1 MNVFSTTG
9 SYKGVMFKMLSSNPL
24 DDDFSFIECDVDNGS
39 TLVPPF
45 SVTGKGNVNST
56 SSISVIDPTAN
67 IIRFRAA
74 NSGVIRSNV
83 MTRTLNVIGC
93 HATSDSFL
101 ATMLELKTARARSS
115 DFEFIDCSV
124 DNGATSVFKVNGDGN
139 IFGNSANVSNVTATF
154 GNIANVLFNTGNV
167 TASGGNGYFFGNGAF
182 LSGIALALPS
192 VISED
197 IRGNI
202 IGNYANVANVITGNI
217 TTRFGNIANVLFN
230 NGNVTAAGG
239 NGYFFGNGAFLSG
252 IALALPGVI
261 SEDIRGNIIGNYANV
276 ANVITGNIT
285 ATFANIANVFFIG
298 GNITASGDI
307 TAIGNV
313 SLGSEGVFRGPTNA
327 ANNAMLLRGVG
338 GLNTVNQFS
347 IGAPSGQ
354 MRFSVPASGVTYYNF
369 LYGTET
375 IGEFGPRGM
384 YSLSYDSSVVVGQ
397 VVSNSTTYSGTIFKT
412 EANRN
417 SSTGFNHIA
426 CAGSNGNVF
435 RVRGDGTTYG
445 VGAFQTSGADYAEMM
460 EWEDK
465 NPTFEDRRG
474 YPVVLSGNGKIR
486 IASLFDDYNNIIGVV
501 SSNPSMLADT
511 AWDQWEGKYLKD
523 KFGMR
528 LSNTIY
534 YLANIS
540 NENEFTRV
548 GPMTTPPQ
556 GYFIKTSPEYIL
568 NPKYNPNVAYV
579 ERNVRPE
586 WDPVGFVGKLRV
598 RHGCLVHPSWKPLK
612 VIDDYAD
619 VGNVAA
625 QVTEYL
631 IGVTPN
637 YTLSKKVDD
646 LEQTVNVL
654 KTQIQMLL
662 GNI

>member
-1 MNVFSTTG
+1 
-9 SYKGVMFKMLSSNPL
+9 
-24 DDDFSFIECDVDNGS
+24 
-39 TLVPPF
+39 
-45 SVTGKGNVNST
+45 
-56 SSISVIDPTAN
+56 
-67 IIRFRAA
+67 
-74 NSGVIRSNV
+74 
-83 MTRTLNVIGC
+83 
-93 HATSDSFL
+93 
-101 ATMLELKTARARSS
+101 
-115 DFEFIDCSV
+115 
-124 DNGATSVFKVNGDGN
+124 
-139 IFGNSANVSNVTATF
+139 
-154 GNIANVLFNTGNV
+154 
-167 TASGGNGYFFGNGAF
+167 GAF
-182 LSGIALALPS
+182 ITLPTT
-192 VISED
+192 ITAD

-202 IGNYANVANVITGNI
+202 IGNYANVSNVTA
-217 TTRFGNIANVLFN
+217 TFGNIANVLFN

-298 GNITASGDI
+298 GNINALGDI
-307 TAIGNV
+307 TAVGNV
-313 SLGSEGVFRGPTNA
+313 SLGSEGVFRGPTSA
-327 ANNAMLLRGVG
+327 ANNAILLRGIG

-354 MRFSVPASGVTYYNF
+354 MRFSVPASGTAFYNF
-369 LYGTET
+369 LYGTNQVASL
-375 IGEFGPRGM
+375 GPQGF
-384 YSLSYDSSVVVGQ
+384 YSLSYDASLPVGQ
-397 VVSNSTTYSGTIFKT
+397 VFANSTSFSGIVLKT
-412 EANRN
+412 EVNRN
-417 SSTGFNHIA
+417 SGTGFNHIT
-426 CAGSNGNVF
+426 CSGLNGNVF

-486 IASLFDDYNNIIGVV
+486 IASLSDNYNDIVGVV
-501 SSNPSMLADT
+501 SSNPSVIADV

-523 KFGMR
+523 KFGMK

-540 NENEFTRV
+540 NENEFIRV
-548 GPMTTPPQ
+548 GPTTTPPQ
-556 GYFIKTSPEYIL
+556 GYFIKTAPEYIL

-579 ERNVRPE
+579 ERNDRPE

-598 RHGCLVHPSWKPLK
+598 RNGCLVHPSWKPLK

>member
-9 SYKGVMFKMLSSNPL
+9 NYTGVMFKMLSVNPL
-24 DDDFSFIECDVDNGS
+24 DDGFSFIECDVDNGS

-45 SVTGKGNVNST
+45 AVTGRGNVNST

-83 MTRTLNVIGC
+83 ITRSLDIIGC
-93 HATSDSFL
+93 HAISDSFSANMINL
-101 ATMLELKTARARSS
+101 MTGRGQS
-115 DFEFIDCSV
+115 DAFNFIDCLVS
-124 DNGATSVFKVNGDGN
+124 NGAASVFKVQGD
-139 IFGNSANVSNVTATF
+139 
-154 GNIANVLFNTGNV
+154 GNV
-167 TASGGNGYFFGNGAF
+167 TAASGNGYFFGNGA
-182 LSGIALALPS
+182 LLTLPT
-192 VISED
+192 ILRAD

-202 IGNYANVANVITGNI
+202 IGNYANVSNVIAGNV
-217 TTRFGNIANVLFN
+217 TTTFGNIANVLFN

-239 NGYFFGNGAFLSG
+239 NGYFFGNGAL
-252 IALALPGVI
+252 LTLPTI
-261 SEDIRGNIIGNYANV
+261 LRADIRGNIIGNYANV
-276 ANVITGNIT
+276 SNVIAGNVTSTFGNI
-285 ATFANIANVFFIG
+285 AGVTFD
-298 GNITASGDI
+298 T
-307 TAIGNV
+307 GNV
-313 SLGSEGVFRGPTNA
+313 SSPVDIVVSGNVSVGSDGLFRGPTNQS
-327 ANNAMLLRGVG
+327 NNALILRGIG
-338 GLNTVNQFS
+338 GTNTVNLFS

-354 MRFSVPASGVTYYNF
+354 MRFSVPASGTAFYNF
-369 LYGTET
+369 LYGTNQVASL
-375 IGEFGPRGM
+375 GPQGF
-384 YSLSYDSSVVVGQ
+384 YSLSYDASLPVGQ
-397 VVSNSTTYSGTIFKT
+397 VFANSTAYGGIIFKT

-417 SSTGFNHIA
+417 SGTGFNHIT
-426 CAGSNGNVF
+426 CSGLNGNVF

-486 IASLFDDYNNIIGVV
+486 IASLSDNYNDIVGVV
-501 SSNPSMLADT
+501 SSNPSVIADV

-523 KFGMR
+523 KFGMK

-540 NENEFTRV
+540 NENEFIRV
-548 GPMTTPPQ
+548 GPTTTPPQ
-556 GYFIKTSPEYIL
+556 GYFIKTAPEYIL

-579 ERNVRPE
+579 ERNDRPE

-598 RHGCLVHPSWKPLK
+598 RNGCLVHPSWKPLK

>member
-182 LSGIALALPS
+182 LSGIALALP
-192 VISED
+192 
-197 IRGNI
+197 
-202 IGNYANVANVITGNI
+202 
-217 TTRFGNIANVLFN
+217 
-230 NGNVTAAGG
+230 
-239 NGYFFGNGAFLSG
+239 
-252 IALALPGVI
+252 GVI

-285 ATFANIANVFFIG
+285 ATFGNIANVTFDTSNVTSPVNITSN
-298 GNITASGDI
+298 GNISVGSD
-307 TAIGNV
+307 GVFKGPLNV
-313 SLGSEGVFRGPTNA
+313 S
-327 ANNAMLLRGVG
+327 NNAIFLRG
-338 GLNTVNQFS
+338 GLGNTATNGLFS
-347 IGAPSGQ
+347 IGAPLGQ
-354 MRFSVPASGVTYYNF
+354 MRFSVPGTGVTYYNF

-579 ERNVRPE
+579 ERNDRPE

-598 RHGCLVHPSWKPLK
+598 RNGCLVHPSWKPLK
-612 VIDDYAD
+612 VIDDYTD
-619 VGNVAA
+619 VGNAAA

-637 YTLSKKVDD
+637 YTLSKKVED

-654 KTQIQMLL
+654 KTQVQMLL